1 MAVFGGMTLTNKG
14 LVLQG
19 KAQAGAELNYTRIAV
34 GDGSLSGQS
43 VPALNG
49 LISLK
54 KNLPISRMRP
64 QPPNKAVIGAT
75 LSNAD
80 ITTGFF
86 FREIGVF
93 AQDPDVGEI
102 LYAYANAGVTADY
115 IAAGGGSD
123 IIEKA
128 IDCVV
133 IVGTAANITAT
144 IDDSLVFA
152 LQTDLDAVAA
162 AKVDKVSGKGLSTND
177 YTTTEKT
184 KLAGITTGAGGAGS
198 ATDTVIGNR
207 TIVDTTAPASD
218 TGTITSLLSG
228 LAFQIKSITG
238 AGWKTAST
246 MTIAAIKALLDA
258 ATNAATASTLMK
270 RDASGR
276 AQVAAPSAAADIA
289 RKDTVD
295 AAITTAANDASTKAA
310 AAQAAAINAA
320 ATDATTKANAA
331 AAASVPLTQ
340 KGAAGGVV
348 PLNSSVKIDEIYL
361 PDSIVGQV
369 EYQSTWNASTN
380 VPALP
385 SAAAA
390 KGWYYVVATA
400 GTYSSID

>member
-1 MAVFGGMTLTNKG
+1 MSSNTPN
-14 LVLQG
+14 
-19 KAQAGAELNYTRIAV
+19 LNLLKKDPVTDGDDTFNIDTMLNENWDKIDAAV
-34 GDGSLSGQS
+34 G
-43 VPALNG
+43 N
-49 LISLK
+49 
-54 KNLPISRMRP
+54 
-64 QPPNKAVIGAT
+64 
-75 LSNAD
+75 
-80 ITTGFF
+80 
-86 FREIGVF
+86 
-93 AQDPDVGEI
+93 
-102 LYAYANAGVTADY
+102 
-115 IAAGGGSD
+115 
-123 IIEKA
+123 
-128 IDCVV
+128 
-133 IVGTAANITAT
+133 
-144 IDDSLVFA
+144 
-152 LQTDLDAVAA
+152 
-162 AKVDKVSGKGLSTND
+162 KVDKVSGKQLSTND
-177 YTTTEKT
+177 YTTAEKN
-184 KLAGITTGAGGAGS
+184 KLAGITTGAGGANS

-207 TIVDTTAPASD
+207 TIVDTTAPVSD

-258 ATNAATASTLMK
+258 ATNAATASTLIK

-295 AAITTAANDASTKAA
+295 T
-310 AAQAAAINAA
+310 AQAAAISAA
-320 ATDATTKANAA
+320 AADATTKANAA

-348 PLNSSVKIDEIYL
+348 PLNSSVKIDETYL

-380 VPALP
+380 VPTLP
-385 SAAAA
+385 AAAAA